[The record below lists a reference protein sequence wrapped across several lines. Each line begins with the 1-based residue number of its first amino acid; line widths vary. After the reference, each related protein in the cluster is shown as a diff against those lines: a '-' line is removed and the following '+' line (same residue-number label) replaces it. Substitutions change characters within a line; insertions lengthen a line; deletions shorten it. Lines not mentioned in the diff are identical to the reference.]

1 MFVFLKMIYHDKT
14 GAFLLSPTMVARP
27 LQNFFKTLS
36 VDFRILFFKNYV
48 SKKSLI
54 SLFTIIGCSQNLREE
69 IRVCK
74 VKKP

>member
-27 LQNFFKTLS
+27 LQKSLS
-36 VDFRILFFKNYV
+36 VDFRILFKNYV

-69 IRVCK
+69 IKVCKK

>member
-1 MFVFLKMIYHDKT
+1 MFVILKMIYHDKT

-27 LQNFFKTLS
+27 LQKSLS

-69 IRVCK
+69 IKVCKK